1 MSIFRLI
8 LLIFIFSAP
17 IVARSSLVSIR
28 TADRGEKTARVVFD
42 LSEKPDISHETHAK
56 SLTVRITSPLSS
68 SLTLKNQSSVI
79 KAIHKQSLPSEMVIS
94 FVLRKEFIIHSAF
107 WIPPDQNNS
116 FYRYVMD
123 LQETQDKDLLLP
135 PPPSPLSQPPIE
147 KKKIIIDAGHGGKDP
162 GTTGIRK
169 IYEKNITLAVA
180 KRLAQKL
187 TATGRYTT
195 TLLRTTDV
203 SMTLA
208 QRLRNARAVKGD
220 LFISLHAD
228 SCEGNDTRGLSV
240 YTLSAVASDQQAEK
254 LAKKENKADLI
265 IGIDLQSELPEVANI
280 LIDLT
285 KRETMNLSTKF
296 AQCLMSKLRD
306 RVFLLRKP
314 HRFAD
319 FFILKSADLPSI
331 LIELGYL
338 SNPKEA
344 ILLTNPTH
352 QEVICEGILEA
363 IDAYFKIRS

>member
-1 MSIFRLI
+1 MTLFRLI
-8 LLIFIFSAP
+8 FLIFIFLPTLGSY
-17 IVARSSLVSIR
+17 SSLLSVR
-28 TADRGEKTARVVFD
+28 TADHTEKAIRIVFD
-42 LSEKPDISHETHAK
+42 VSEQEDVSYKLDLRTLS
-56 SLTVRITSPLSS
+56 V
-68 SLTLKNQSSVI
+68 TLNSAPSAPFTIKNQSNYIRFI
-79 KAIHKQSLPSEMVIS
+79 KKEPQNLKTVFFFH
-94 FVLRKEFIIHSAF
+94 FRKDFIVHNTF
-107 WIPPDQNNS
+107 WIPPNNS
-116 FYRYVMD
+116 HLSYRYVID
-123 LQETQDKDLLLP
+123 LKEITAI
-135 PPPSPLSQPPIE
+135 SQPQASPTTKQQPIQ

-169 IYEKNITLAVA
+169 IHEKDVTLAVA
-180 KRLAQKL
+180 KRLSQKL
-187 TATGRYTT
+187 NETGRYTT
-195 TLLRTTDV
+195 VLLRTADT

-208 QRLRNARAVKGD
+208 QRLRNARAAKGD

-228 SCEGNDTRGLSV
+228 SCDGSDTRGLSV
-240 YTLSAVASDQQAEK
+240 YTLSTVASDKQAEH

-265 IGIDLQSELPEVANI
+265 MGIDLQSELPEVANI

-285 KRETMNLSTKF
+285 KRETMNLSIKF

-344 ILLTNPTH
+344 LLLTSPSH
-352 QEVICEGILEA
+352 QEAICAGIVEA
-363 IDAYFKIRS
+363 IDSCFKTRS